1 MSFIEVLQP
10 WIPILVLSMSIVTLI
25 LFIIIIIQG
34 IKLKKIR
41 KKYQSFMNGVEG
53 INFEELLEIH
63 TEKLNHT
70 QIQMKEIEQHINRLD
85 TQLKGCVQKVGMVRY
100 SAFEDIGSDLSFA
113 LALLDEKDNGI
124 IINGI
129 FARNNSY
136 IYAKPIQNG
145 QSTYKLSE
153 EETEALQRAKTEF
166 QKLNISL
173 NEQGQ

>member
-1 MSFIEVLQP
+1 MGFIEVVQP
-10 WIPILVLSMSIVTLI
+10 WIPIIVLSVSIITFI

-34 IKLKKIR
+34 IKLKKLR
-41 KKYQSFMNGVEG
+41 KKYQSFMNGAEG

-63 TEKLNHT
+63 TKRLNDAQVEIT
-70 QIQMKEIEQHINRLD
+70 GIQQHIQTMY

-136 IYAKPIQNG
+136 IYGKPIQSG

-153 EETEALQRAKTEF
+153 EEMEALQRAKAEF
-166 QKLNISL
+166 KKINIFL
-173 NEQGQ
+173 NEQN